1 LCAARKVPVWCGG
14 MLETGIGR
22 AANLAIASLPNFKLP
37 SDTGPTR
44 RYWEEDII
52 DEVFE
57 LNPEDSTIDV
67 PNKPGLGVHPDMDRF
82 EKYLVR
88 KETYR

>member
-1 LCAARKVPVWCGG
+1 

-37 SDTGPTR
+37 TDNGPTR

-52 DEVFE
+52 EEEFT

-67 PNKPGLGVHPDMDRF
+67 PQKPGLGVNPNLDVI
-82 EKYLVR
+82 ESYLID
-88 KETYR
+88 KKIYL